1 MATPK
6 NQHTTHDEDWN
17 RPPTQYLLQ
26 GTRGANETQSA
37 ETSSGLEEHPDVA
50 GPKWLD
56 GRKRDE
62 TAGEELQRGKRD
74 QYQQSE
80 ETTPGGDEQRVA
92 QGEGRT
98 FRKSGLERALGDELS
113 GVLIGRAKLLEHW
126 SLTGA
131 RSVLKVRA
139 NFGEHIVA
147 FLAGQ
152 VRERQA
158 QSAKEFF
165 CFRV

>member
-37 ETSSGLEEHPDVA
+37 ETSSGLEEHPDVV

-56 GRKRDE
+56 GRERDE

-80 ETTPGGDEQRVA
+80 ETTPGGDEQREMA
-92 QGEGRT
+92 
-98 FRKSGLERALGDELS
+98 FRFGVSCFDVGPPRAGHS
-113 GVLIGRAKLLEHW
+113 WPVN
-126 SLTGA
+126 S
-131 RSVLKVRA
+131 
-139 NFGEHIVA
+139 
-147 FLAGQ
+147 
-152 VRERQA
+152 
-158 QSAKEFF
+158 
-165 CFRV
+165 